1 MNLKECFMTK
11 PEWTIPV
18 EAKASGRLAKP
29 LRESVNVRCRPL
41 KLTAIMKRRA
51 LRKKP
56 GKPEVAALSAVE

>member
-1 MNLKECFMTK
+1 MTK

-18 EAKASGRLAKP
+18 EAKAGGRLAKP
-29 LRESVNVRCRPL
+29 PRESVNVRCRPL

-56 GKPEVAALSAVE
+56 GKPEVAAPSAIE

>member
-1 MNLKECFMTK
+1 MTK

-18 EAKASGRLAKP
+18 EAKAGGRSAKP
-29 LRESVNVRCRPL
+29 PGDAVNVQCRPL

-56 GKPEVAALSAVE
+56 GKPEVAVLSAAE